1 MGAMAGQGVRQAGSA
16 VGVAQPGCTNKPAG
30 RLTALPAAGAGILH
44 CTCHPRC
51 TWQVM
56 AAWCPTVSVGRVPV
70 GSPLKFHTVFLS
82 PPAGKAGLQPMA
94 KADRGQV
101 L

>member
-1 MGAMAGQGVRQAGSA
+1 
-16 VGVAQPGCTNKPAG
+16 
-30 RLTALPAAGAGILH
+30 
-44 CTCHPRC
+44 
-51 TWQVM
+51 
-56 AAWCPTVSVGRVPV
+56 VGRVPV